1 MRIRP
6 VVGSWSPGVRWV
18 AVAAAGALVV
28 GAAGMANA
36 GSTPAATTS
45 PPPAAAA
52 PVGTPS
58 GEWKLVE
65 GRQGARLVWR
75 SPRRLP
81 FGDARVEIRIAGR
94 SLPFSTV
101 SRDGRTVSVPVPPD
115 VDLRAL
121 QASDALRVVAGARR
135 LDRVTPAV
143 APTAAS
149 VAAPVAAPPALGV
162 DPGKAGPHRT
172 VTGTYTL
179 PGVRIPGLPVP
190 VEVEGVVV
198 SPVGTRGARPLVL
211 FLHGRH
217 FTCYGSGGDDITGE
231 WPCPRGRRAVPSH
244 RGYLQAQRLLA
255 SQGYDTVSISANGIN
270 AQDFRLPDGG
280 AAARST
286 LVRHHLRLWASWA
299 TNSGR
304 RSAPAAVRAAPV
316 ADLSKVLLVGH
327 SRGGEGVN
335 RAAIDTRVTPP
346 GQRAASWRI
355 AGLLHLAPTAFG
367 QNPAPGVPAT
377 VVLPYC
383 DGDVSDLQGQQYVDR
398 MRDVAADGAL
408 RSSLLVMGAN
418 HNYFNSEWTPGVAV
432 APADDDWY
440 DGRDAV
446 CGSGRTSQ
454 RLTAAQQRAVGATYI
469 ATAVRAFVARDAKV
483 LPLLDGT
490 RVRAASAGKATVLS
504 HSLGGRL
511 ARLVSPG
518 QAGGVPT
525 TTPNVGVAAT
535 GGPRAAL
542 CVGYGMPGR
551 PGPVPVCDVKAP
563 SPHFLSFS
571 PAAGEATP
579 RAVQASWTR
588 AAGQVVVQNPN
599 PVSLGR
605 STAVKLRVT
614 TPPGPAV
621 SRFAVRLTDA
631 RGRTAELGE
640 VAVGGLPRSS
650 GVRFAWA
657 QELRLP
663 LTRAK
668 GLDLTRISKVVLVPR
683 SATGSVVLLDAWG
696 WAAGVN
702 TTPAISL
709 PRLDVGGVRVLEGGP
724 GTRTVTVPITVTGT
738 STVRGPQAVRVLMLD
753 PRTFSL
759 TSTLV
764 TLRPGQRSIAVPLRV
779 VGNDLDDEDETLVA
793 VVVQAVS
800 GLTAGDYVNG
810 AVIVDDDPTPT
821 ITLTSPT
828 ATAVE
833 GGSLTWT
840 VTLSKPSNRFI
851 VDYLIPVAPPSGTAE
866 MSSDD
871 VTAAW
876 LEQWLVDDE
885 ADLDPP
891 VKLSRLPLFGILE
904 VEPGRTSGSVAVH
917 TVADTRAEGAEQV
930 RLEVLEVPVDQG
942 ASALP
947 SGTVLTGTVTDAP

>member
-1 MRIRP
+1 VRIRP
-6 VVGSWSPGVRWV
+6 VIGSWSPGVRWV

-36 GSTPAATTS
+36 GSTPAA
-45 PPPAAAA
+45 PAAPAAAAA
-52 PVGTPS
+52 PVGSPS

-75 SPRRLP
+75 SPSRLP

-101 SRDGRTVSVPVPPD
+101 SRDGRTVSVPVPAD

-121 QASDALRVVAGARR
+121 QAGDALRVVAGARR
-135 LDRVTPAV
+135 LDRVTPAA
-143 APTAAS
+143 APGAAP
-149 VAAPVAAPPALGV
+149 VAAPVAAPPALAV
-162 DPGKAGPHRT
+162 DPGKAGPYRT
-172 VTGTYTL
+172 LTGTYTL
-179 PGVRIPGLPVP
+179 PGLRVPGLPAP

-217 FTCYGSGGDDITGE
+217 YTCYGTGEEDLSAE
-231 WPCPRGRRAVPSH
+231 WPCPRGTRAVPSH

-270 AQDFRLPDGG
+270 AQDYRLPDGG

-299 TNSGR
+299 TASGR

-316 ADLSKVLLVGH
+316 ADVSKVLLVGH

-335 RAAIDTRVTPP
+335 RAAVDTRVTPP
-346 GQRAASWRI
+346 GQRAATWRI

-367 QNPAPGVPAT
+367 QNPAPGVPAA

-398 MRDVAADGAL
+398 MRDVAPDAAL

-440 DGRDAV
+440 DDRDPV

-454 RLTAAQQRAVGATYI
+454 RLTAAQQRAVGATYV

-511 ARLVSPG
+511 AKLVSPG
-518 QAGGVPT
+518 QAGG
-525 TTPNVGVAAT
+525 TPSAAPRVAAS

-542 CVGYGMPGR
+542 CIGYGAPGR
-551 PGPVPVCDVKAP
+551 PAGPVPVCDVKAP

-571 PAAGEATP
+571 PIADEAVP

-588 AAGQVVVQNPN
+588 ARGLVVMTNPA

-605 STAVKLRVT
+605 STSVKLRVT
-614 TPPGPAV
+614 TPPGAAA
-621 SRFAVRLTDA
+621 SRFAVRIVDA

-683 SATGSVVLLDAWG
+683 SAAGSVVLLDAWG
-696 WAAGVN
+696 WTAGPTSGAAL
-702 TTPAISL
+702 TL
-709 PRLDVGGVRVLEGGP
+709 PRLDVGSVRVVEGGP
-724 GTRTVTVPITVTGT
+724 GDRTVTVPISVSGT
-738 STVRGPQAVRVLMLD
+738 STARVPQVVRVLVID
-753 PRTFSL
+753 PRRFSL
-759 TSTLV
+759 SSSLV
-764 TLRPGQRSIAVPLRV
+764 TLRPRQRTIDVPV
-779 VGNDLDDEDETLVA
+779 VVTGNDIDDEDETLVA

-800 GLTAGDYVNG
+800 GLTAADYVNG
-810 AVIVDDDPTPT
+810 AVVLDDDPAPT
-821 ITLTSPT
+821 VTLTSPT
-828 ATAVE
+828 ATASE
-833 GGSLTWT
+833 GDSLTWT
-840 VTLSKPSNRFI
+840 VTLSRPSNRFLFT
-851 VDYLIPVAPPSGTAE
+851 VMTPVRPPAGTAE
-866 MSSDD
+866 LSSND
-871 VTAAW
+871 VPADW
-876 LEQWLVDDE
+876 LDEWLTEPV
-885 ADLDPP
+885 DLDPP
-891 VKLSRLPLFGILE
+891 VRLSDLPLFGILE
-904 VEPGRTSGSVAVH
+904 VEPGETSGSFTIP

-930 RLEVLEVPVDQG
+930 RWVVRDDLAGSSTL
-942 ASALP
+942 LP
-947 SGTVLTGTVTDAP
+947 AGTVLTGTVTDRP